1 MRAVK
6 QGELD
11 ALCGIYALI
20 NALEVTGVTGPRS
33 PMHKQL
39 FRRLTLGLPADR
51 LQAAMFDG
59 LDSED
64 LLETGSKAFRWLGRR
79 HRIRVSLE
87 RPWHDTDFTGVEAYI
102 DQLRQSA
109 RRSDTAVIVNVH
121 LPGYSHWSVVRRF
134 EGKRALLR
142 DSGPLRQLELERFSL
157 DRGRY
162 RFSSIDTLLLT
173 QSTGSGSSRLR
184 PDLRQQI

>member
-20 NALEVTGVTGPRS
+20 NALEPAGVTGSRGPL
-33 PMHKQL
+33 HKQL

-64 LLETGSKAFRWLGRR
+64 LLETGTKAFRWLVRR
-79 HRIRVSLE
+79 HRIGIRLE
-87 RPWHDTDFTGVEAYI
+87 RPWHDTDFADIEDFLEA
-102 DQLRQSA
+102 LRAPAQKPNA
-109 RRSDTAVIVNVH
+109 AVIVNVH

-134 EGKRALLR
+134 EGRRALLR
-142 DSGPLRQLELERFSL
+142 DSGSLRQLELDRFSL

-162 RFSSIDTLLLT
+162 RFSAIDTLLLT
-173 QSTGSGSSRLR
+173 RSSSRAR
-184 PDLRQQI
+184 

>member
-1 MRAVK
+1 MRAVR

-20 NALEVTGVTGPRS
+20 NALEVAGVKGPRS
-33 PMHKQL
+33 VMHKQL

-64 LLETGSKAFRWLGRR
+64 LLETGGRAFRWLGRR
-79 HRIRVSLE
+79 HRIWVSLE
-87 RPWHDTDFTGVEAYI
+87 RPWHDVDFPDVDAFLAS
-102 DQLRQSA
+102 LRGTAQSHDA
-109 RRSDTAVIVNVH
+109 AVIVNVH

-134 EGKRALLR
+134 EGRRALLR
-142 DSGPLRQLELERFSL
+142 DSTGLKQLELERFSL

-162 RFSSIDTLLLT
+162 RFSAIETLLLT
-173 QSTGSGSSRLR
+173 RSKRSQRSPSR
-184 PDLRQQI
+184 PDLRQKI

>member
-6 QGELD
+6 QGDLD

-20 NALEVTGVTGPRS
+20 NALEPAGVTGPRG
-33 PMHKQL
+33 PLHKQL

-64 LLETGSKAFRWLGRR
+64 LLETSARAFRWLNRR
-79 HRIRVSLE
+79 YGVKVRLE
-87 RPWHDTDFTGVEAYI
+87 RPWHDIDFRNIEHFLDA
-102 DQLRQSA
+102 LRASA
-109 RRSDTAVIVNVH
+109 RQPDAAVIVNVH

-134 EGKRALLR
+134 EGRRAILR
-142 DSGPLRQLELERFSL
+142 DSGSLRHLELDRFSL
-157 DRGRY
+157 NRGRY
-162 RFSSIDTLLLT
+162 RFSAIDTLLLT
-173 QSTGSGSSRLR
+173 RSFSRAS
-184 PDLRQQI
+184 

>member
-20 NALEVTGVTGPRS
+20 NALEPTGMTGPRTT
-33 PMHKQL
+33 MHKQL

-79 HRIRVSLE
+79 HRIKVRLE
-87 RPWHDTDFTGVEAYI
+87 RPWHDTDFTGVDAYLER
-102 DQLRQSA
+102 LRHAVSRPQA
-109 RRSDTAVIVNVH
+109 AVIVNVH
-121 LPGYSHWSVVRRF
+121 MPGYSHWSVVRRF
-134 EGKRALLR
+134 EGRRALLR
-142 DSGPLRQLELERFSL
+142 DSGTLRLLELDRFSL

-162 RFSSIDTLLLT
+162 RFSAIDTLLLT
-173 QSTGSGSSRLR
+173 RSPKSTALRLG
-184 PDLRQQI
+184 PDLRQQL

>member
-20 NALEVTGVTGPRS
+20 NALEVAGVTGPRL

-39 FRRLTLGLPADR
+39 FRRLTLGLPAER

-64 LLETGSKAFRWLGRR
+64 LLETGKRAFRWLGRR
-79 HRIRVSLE
+79 HKIRVSLE
-87 RPWHDTDFTGVEAYI
+87 RPWHDEDFPTVDAFLASVRET
-102 DQLRQSA
+102 A
-109 RRSDTAVIVNVH
+109 RSPTAAVILNVH
-121 LPGYSHWSVVRRF
+121 LPGLSHWSVVRRF
-134 EGKRALLR
+134 DGRRALLR
-142 DSGPLRQLELERFSL
+142 DSGNLRQLELDRFSL

-162 RFSSIDTLLLT
+162 RFSAIDTLLVT
-173 QSTGSGSSRLR
+173 QSSRTRSTLR
-184 PDLRQQI
+184 PNSRQQV

>member
-1 MRAVK
+1 MRAVQ

-33 PMHKQL
+33 AMHKQL

-64 LLETGSKAFRWLGRR
+64 LLEAGSKAFRWLGRN
-79 HRIRVSLE
+79 HRIRVGLE
-87 RPWHDTDFTGVEAYI
+87 RPWHDTDFADVGAYL
-102 DQLRQSA
+102 DALRASASQSDA
-109 RRSDTAVIVNVH
+109 AVIVNVH

-134 EGKRALLR
+134 DGKRALLR

-162 RFSSIDTLLLT
+162 RFSSIDTLVLT
-173 QSTGSGSSRLR
+173 RTTSRAR
-184 PDLRQQI
+184 